1 MSGSLLFTFLWGYSM
16 RTKSQGSTPIVVTSS
31 LYKQQQTISYR
42 LSSGRKWFA
51 LLGAGW
57 VRQHSS
63 QLLKNGRTSLLWRK
77 RWKLLLPWP
86 VGRQLLSAGYSQK
99 WGQDLDF
106 TLWPHTGSQGSDPD
120 RQLAFQDVLERV
132 MGNRRALLAL
142 ERPDCDWRETG
153 PQVVSLGWRQ
163 GSTMASLPSPEGA
176 LGATSFQKKVPEIV
190 LAG

>member
-1 MSGSLLFTFLWGYSM
+1 M

-77 RWKLLLPWP
+77 RWKLLLP
-86 VGRQLLSAGYSQK
+86 
-99 WGQDLDF
+99 
-106 TLWPHTGSQGSDPD
+106 
-120 RQLAFQDVLERV
+120 
-132 MGNRRALLAL
+132 
-142 ERPDCDWRETG
+142 
-153 PQVVSLGWRQ
+153 
-163 GSTMASLPSPEGA
+163 
-176 LGATSFQKKVPEIV
+176 
-190 LAG
+190 

>member
-1 MSGSLLFTFLWGYSM
+1 M
-16 RTKSQGSTPIVVTSS
+16 
-31 LYKQQQTISYR
+31 
-42 LSSGRKWFA
+42 
-51 LLGAGW
+51 
-57 VRQHSS
+57 
-63 QLLKNGRTSLLWRK
+63 
-77 RWKLLLPWP
+77 
-86 VGRQLLSAGYSQK
+86 
-99 WGQDLDF
+99 DF
-106 TLWPHTGSQGSDPD
+106 TLWPHTGSQESDPD